1 MADSGRTLEATD
13 DGSLVEAVANEPEVP
28 LGVELLPVVGDDAG
42 RLLSAMLEGMETERG
57 QGARIRVAEDAE
69 DAALLAQAVVAV
81 LGVAQITDRQ
91 IGLSVVRHGCLPLK
105 HPLRWPAA
113 TVMAGLVWP
122 RL

>member
-1 MADSGRTLEATD
+1 MLDRGNARAFLPSVLEAVKTEI
-13 DGSLVEAVANEPEVP
+13 SQPR
-28 LGVELLPVVGDDAG
+28 GV
-42 RLLSAMLEGMETERG
+42 
-57 QGARIRVAEDAE
+57 RVAEDPE

-105 HPLRWPAA
+105 HPVRWPAA